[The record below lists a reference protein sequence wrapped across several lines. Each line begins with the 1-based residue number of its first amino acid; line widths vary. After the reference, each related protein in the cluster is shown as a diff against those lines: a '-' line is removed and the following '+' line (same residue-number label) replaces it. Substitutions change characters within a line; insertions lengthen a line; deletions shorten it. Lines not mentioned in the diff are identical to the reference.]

1 MWSSLAYMA
10 SSKGVLYYFRF
21 TGGQMKTGNG
31 RELPQA
37 HGVGREEQML
47 HFILFSDMWISL
59 TLTAVEQTYLSS
71 MICILY
77 YSASVSNSSYCIHTK
92 CN

>member
-1 MWSSLAYMA
+1 
-10 SSKGVLYYFRF
+10 
-21 TGGQMKTGNG
+21 MKTGNG

-59 TLTAVEQTYLSS
+59 TLSQQLSKHIYQAWYAYSTTLPVFLIQVTASTQNAIDLEKQF
-71 MICILY
+71 
-77 YSASVSNSSYCIHTK
+77 
-92 CN
+92 